1 MVKRKRSRAATLERV
16 PVSDPP
22 VRPGLIGPRRRVP
35 RHIQRPPYA
44 RTGEPGPAVASP
56 VRTASEVAAMRRAG
70 QLAAEVLLFV
80 GKLVQP
86 GVNTDRIDAQV
97 HDEIVRR
104 GAYPSP
110 LNYRGYPKSVCTS
123 VNEVICHGIPDSRA
137 LLDGDII
144 NIDVTVYLDGVHGD
158 TSATFEV
165 GEVDEHSRLLVRETR
180 AAMYAGI
187 DAVGEGVPVYVI
199 GRAIESHARAHR
211 LGVVREF
218 IGHGVGT
225 EFHGALQI
233 PHYYDRRHGA
243 LLAAGMTFTIEPM
256 LTLGTP
262 ELYLWDDEWTAVT
275 ADQRRS
281 AQFEHTVLC
290 LEGSCLKGSS
300 LEDAG
305 LASGGAEIL
314 TRTAAGEGAAEVY
327 AR

>member
-1 MVKRKRSRAATLERV
+1 MAKRKRARVGTLDRV

-22 VRPGLIGPRRRVP
+22 VRPGLVGPRRRVP
-35 RHIQRPPYA
+35 RHIGRPPYA
-44 RTGEPGPAVASP
+44 RTGEPGPPVSSMVRSP
-56 VRTASEVAAMRRAG
+56 VEVEAMRRAG
-70 QLAAEVLLFV
+70 QVAAEVLLFA
-80 GKLVQP
+80 GGLVAP
-86 GVNTDRIDAQV
+86 GVTTDRIDAEV

-137 LLDGDII
+137 LADGDIV

-180 AAMYAGI
+180 TAMYLGI
-187 DAVGEGVPVYVI
+187 GAVRRGAPVCAI
-199 GRAIESHARAHR
+199 GRAIETHARAHN

-225 EFHGALQI
+225 EFHSGLQI
-233 PHYYDRRHGA
+233 PHYYDRGHTTPLETG
-243 LLAAGMTFTIEPM
+243 TSFTIEPM
-256 LTLGTP
+256 LTLGTA
-262 ELYLWDDEWTAVT
+262 ELYLWDDQWTAVT

-281 AQFEHTVLC
+281 AQFEHTLLC
-290 LEGSCLKGSS
+290 T
-300 LEDAG
+300 DD
-305 LASGGAEIL
+305 GAEIL
-314 TRTAAGEGAAEVY
+314 TRTPSGEDAAEVY
-327 AR
+327 ARD